1 MTAVAKTHIGEVKMS
16 RGKLLEFYSSLES
29 SYRTVLDVRLAR
41 TYGKRFEEIVLEAP
55 DNIYEALS
63 RALGRHNADVFMIMY
78 ARWLQRKAVGS

>member
-1 MTAVAKTHIGEVKMS
+1 
-16 RGKLLEFYSSLES
+16 
-29 SYRTVLDVRLAR
+29 VLDVRLAR

-78 ARWLQRKAVGS
+78 ARWLQRKAVS